1 MYVFKENIN
10 NDTSKRRL
18 FQNIRDVYLIASI
31 FIALM
36 SDFM

>member
-1 MYVFKENIN
+1 MYVFKGNIN

-18 FQNIRDVYLIASI
+18 LQNIRDVYLIASI